1 MNELLRK
8 INMPDKYDLNKIFLE
23 IEEDE
28 RQIQTENKELSQKDI
43 KNLLQNR
50 QIKHKHTN
58 D

>member
-1 MNELLRK
+1 MS
-8 INMPDKYDLNKIFLE
+8 DKYDLNKIFLE

-43 KNLLQNR
+43 KNLLQNM
-50 QIKHKHTN
+50 QIKRKHTN

>member
-1 MNELLRK
+1 
-8 INMPDKYDLNKIFLE
+8 MPDKYDLNKIFLE

>member
-1 MNELLRK
+1 
-8 INMPDKYDLNKIFLE
+8 MPDKYDLNKIFLE

-43 KNLLQNR
+43 KNLLQNM

>member
-43 KNLLQNR
+43 KNLLQNM
-50 QIKHKHTN
+50 QIKHKNTN